1 VDSITIA
8 DSNEDYTIIWVFFAL
23 FIGIALAIDFGV
35 IGKILHIFRI
45 KNRSGNSDVDD
56 DDNNSQKKEI
66 SSVLPPEPRSAQ
78 QKQELQQQ
86 QEQTFKRALIWTIV
100 WISLAAAFAAIIY
113 LAMDYE
119 KTLLF
124 VTAYAIEKSLSV
136 DNMFVFL
143 LIFSSLAISYAYE
156 HKVLMVGILS
166 AIIMRIALI
175 LAGISLLE
183 SFHFMIYIFGGLLLF
198 TAIRMIMQEK
208 KDEGYGKKK
217 KDMEIEKN
225 IVVRIMKKFVPIT
238 FDLNNDKFFLRKNN
252 INGHNVLHATP
263 MLVALV
269 IVQMTDL
276 VFALDSIPA
285 ILAITTDSFIVI
297 TSNIFAILGLR
308 SLYFLLAG
316 MMEKFYY
323 LKPGL
328 AMILLFVGSKMLV
341 SEVYEIP
348 IAISLVV
355 IFGILASA
363 LLLSFIR
370 ARQNQQAKMVIDK

>member
-1 VDSITIA
+1 LDWITFAGSNA
-8 DSNEDYTIIWVFFAL
+8 DYLIIWVVFTL
-23 FIGIALAIDFGV
+23 FVGIALAIDFGIFGKTLRILR
-35 IGKILHIFRI
+35 IG
-45 KNRSGNSDVDD
+45 NRSGNI
-56 DDNNSQKKEI
+56 DNNISQKREI
-66 SSVLPPEPRSAQ
+66 SSILPIEPNSAQ
-78 QKQELQQQ
+78 QKQELQQ
-86 QEQTFKRALIWTIV
+86 EQTFKRALTWTII
-100 WISLAAAFAAIIY
+100 WISLALLFAAIIY
-113 LAMDYE
+113 LAMGYE

-124 VTAYAIEKSLSV
+124 VTGYAIEKSLSV

-143 LIFSSLAISYAYE
+143 LIFSSLAIPYAYQ

-175 LAGISLLE
+175 LAGVSLLE
-183 SFHFMIYIFGGLLLF
+183 SFHWMIYIFGGLLLF
-198 TAIRMIMQEK
+198 TAIRMIIQRKHE
-208 KDEGYGKKK
+208 EHGKKK
-217 KDMEIEKN
+217 EMDIEKN
-225 IVVRIMKKFVPIT
+225 IAVKIMKKFVPIT
-238 FDLNNDKFFLRKNN
+238 FELNNDKFLLSKKNN
-252 INGHNVLHATP
+252 GSRELLYATP

-269 IVQMTDL
+269 IVEMTDL

-328 AMILLFVGSKMLV
+328 AMILFFVGSKMLL
-341 SEVYEIP
+341 SEFYEIP
-348 IAISLVV
+348 LSVSLLV
-355 IFGILASA
+355 IFGILTAA

-370 ARQNQQAKMVIDK
+370 ARQQQTRVVIDK